1 MESICAEFTI
11 TVSDFR
17 KASYYGLFLRYRRP
31 FRILTVVVAGALLYA
46 LGAWIGFG
54 PANPLVFLLAGA
66 YLLWGIFMA
75 IGVEKN
81 IRTYLKSGSSLLG
94 LPCRI
99 TLEKTRFRYEIPEKQ
114 VNVAKEYKSLACAFE
129 LHALFMLYLT
139 HAEVYLLP
147 KRARTDEQNAFLRA
161 RLKDTLKDR
170 FATRFS

>member
-1 MESICAEFTI
+1 MPLAHGSVLARRIPWSFCLREPIC
-11 TVSDFR
+11 S
-17 KASYYGLFLRYRRP
+17 
-31 FRILTVVVAGALLYA
+31 
-46 LGAWIGFG
+46 
-54 PANPLVFLLAGA
+54 GA
-66 YLLWGIFMA
+66 YSWPSAWRRTSG
-75 IGVEKN
+75 
-81 IRTYLKSGSSLLG
+81 RTYLKSGSSLLG

-147 KRARTDEQNAFLRA
+147 KRALTDEQNAFLRA